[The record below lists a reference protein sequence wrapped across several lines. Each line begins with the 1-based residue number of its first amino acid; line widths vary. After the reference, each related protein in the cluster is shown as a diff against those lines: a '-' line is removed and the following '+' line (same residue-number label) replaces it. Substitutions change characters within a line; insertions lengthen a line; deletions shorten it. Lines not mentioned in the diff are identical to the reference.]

1 MSKAFLTVLLLGATA
16 SMWVAWARARQA
28 ASPPLPAPEVDPTDR
43 VAVARVERAKIIED
57 KYRAVAV
64 QYPGEIFVRWLKQ
77 EAVVEL
83 WARNR
88 GRRFRLVAAYPILA
102 SSG

>member
-43 VAVARVERAKIIED
+43 VAVARVERAKIITGQVLFEVGEFQT
-57 KYRAVAV
+57 RAA
-64 QYPGEIFVRWLKQ
+64 F
-77 EAVVEL
+77 
-83 WARNR
+83 
-88 GRRFRLVAAYPILA
+88 
-102 SSG
+102 S